1 MDPLVVPVSHG
12 LKWDCPVLP
21 DSEDRVPGSDP
32 PGVRSVDCV
41 LPSSAPSLE
50 PGPHGP
56 LLCGQRVALPSVG
69 ACCDLSVLLPLWGL
83 PGVLLGLGDLLGS
96 VVLGLT
102 GLGLMGL
109 LWQLLLLLLSLMSVR
124 KVGKGSFDGV
134 VSIWLACLR
143 TKPGIRHFS
152 IRTNPFYYF
161 FLLKV
166 VIVKTIG
173 FS

>member
-69 ACCDLSVLLPLWGL
+69 ACCDLSVLPPCGAGGLVPLPPVGS
-83 PGVLLGLGDLLGS
+83 LGYLGS
-96 VVLGLT
+96 VEGLK
-102 GLGLMGL
+102 GPEGL
-109 LWQLLLLLLSLMSVR
+109 L
-124 KVGKGSFDGV
+124 
-134 VSIWLACLR
+134 
-143 TKPGIRHFS
+143 
-152 IRTNPFYYF
+152 
-161 FLLKV
+161 
-166 VIVKTIG
+166 
-173 FS
+173 